1 MNGLNDFLTRLNEDL
16 DEVGKE
22 DVSKNLAKEDALKMI
37 ADFVKDVKI
46 KFGKAADRSEILEA
60 ASKTLRFYIDEIDS
74 EEFAASLSVGASF
87 TPPEMSAEPIPT
99 GNDFDDEEDNED
111 M

>member
-22 DVSKNLAKEDALKMI
+22 DVSKNLAKEDALKYI
-37 ADFVKDVKI
+37 ADFVKDI
-46 KFGKAADRSEILEA
+46 KSKFSKPADRAEILEA

-74 EEFAASLSVGASF
+74 DEFAASLSVGTFS
-87 TPPEMSAEPIPT
+87 TPEMSPEPVPVE
-99 GNDFDDEEDNED
+99 DEDEYEEE